1 MPKILLYP
9 LLYASLLIATIFIN
23 PTPSLAD
30 PQPGRFFLM
39 GSGALH
45 LKNLRNEREA
55 QVRLL
60 NRDGSLNEQ
69 AFVEVDRVFGFP
81 TEEMGEHISPRM
93 LFMLSY
99 FSDLVAPGKT
109 IQIESA
115 YRSPEYNN
123 KIRDKGANAART
135 STHIDGIALDFW
147 IEGVNGKQLWETVRE
162 KNCCGVG
169 HYGDKTIHLDA
180 GRPRFWETAT
190 SGTKAKEPD
199 YNRHL
204 YLSSDFD
211 RYAHNEKIR
220 LSLSGISTFGFGVKR
235 TAQVSKATDPGKSV
249 ARIPLIATG
258 QADCLLLK
266 EHKASRFLY
275 ASLPPNLPAGRYRV
289 KLEFCEK
296 PFPEMPDEA
305 LSNEIEVTR

>member
-1 MPKILLYP
+1 MTKIRVR
-9 LLYASLLIATIFIN
+9 SLLSASFIVVFTFFNATTI
-23 PTPSLAD
+23 LAD

-45 LKNLRNEREA
+45 LKNLRNEKEA

-69 AFVEVDRVFGFP
+69 GFEEVDRVFDFP
-81 TEEMGEHISPRM
+81 TEAMGEHISPRM

-147 IEGVNGKQLWETVRE
+147 IEGVDGKQLWETVRE

-169 HYGDKTIHLDA
+169 HYGGKIIHFDA
-180 GRPRFWETAT
+180 GRPRFWEAAT
-190 SGTKAKEPD
+190 SGTKIKEPD

-204 YLSSDFD
+204 YLATDFD
-211 RYAHNEKIR
+211 RYSLNEKIR
-220 LSLSGISTFGFGVKR
+220 LSFSGISTFGFGVKPTVLVYNAADLAKPVGR
-235 TAQVSKATDPGKSV
+235 VPIQAAGK
-249 ARIPLIATG
+249 
-258 QADCLLLK
+258 ADCISLK
-266 EHKASRFLY
+266 DHKASRFLY
-275 ASLPPNLPAGRYRV
+275 TTLPSALPAGRYRV

-296 PFPEMPDEA
+296 PFVEMPDEA
-305 LSNEIEVTR
+305 VSNEIEVIR

>member
-1 MPKILLYP
+1 MPKQRFFP
-9 LLYASLLIATIFIN
+9 LLYAALLIAITAFN

-30 PQPGRFFLM
+30 LQSGPFFLM

-55 QVRLL
+55 RVRLL

-115 YRSPEYNN
+115 YRSPDYNN

-180 GRPRFWETAT
+180 GRPRFWEAAT

-211 RYAHNEKIR
+211 RYAQNQKIR
-220 LSLSGISTFGFGVKR
+220 LSLSGISTFGFGVRR
-235 TAQVSKATDPGKSV
+235 TAQVFQAIDPGKPV
-249 ARIPLIATG
+249 ARIPLITTG
-258 QADCLLLK
+258 QTDCLLLN
-266 EHKASRFLY
+266 EHKDSRFLY
-275 ASLPPNLPAGRYRV
+275 TSLPPDLPAGRYRV
-289 KLEFCEK
+289 KLAFCEK